1 VRDHEESIRER
12 SQEAFMLQKQLSD
25 LHSEML
31 RLKTTNA
38 SSGPS
43 MGHRNEQREHDLLMQ
58 MDDLEN
64 SYQRRLA
71 ELAANLDAVKTENL
85 TMCLEVQ
92 DVGELAQRLSQ
103 EVRAADLQVYCICQ

>member
-1 VRDHEESIRER
+1 
-12 SQEAFMLQKQLSD
+12 MLQKQLTD

-31 RLKTTNA
+31 RLKTTNVT
-38 SSGPS
+38 SEPS
-43 MGHRNEQREHDLLMQ
+43 MGHRNEEREHDLLVQ
-58 MDDLEN
+58 MDDLED
-64 SYQRRLA
+64 SYQKRIA

-103 EVRAADLQVYCICQ
+103 EVRAANLQVYCVCQ